1 MADHGLGHGEK
12 PDFIEV
18 KGTISFLKS
27 DPEPWYRSCTNGD
40 CKRKVR
46 PSPMPFTQSKRP
58 ATPSNVDCLSVTLSN
73 VLIFD

>member
-46 PSPMPFTQSKRP
+46 PSPMPFKCCNFMKRR
-58 ATPSNVDCLSVTLSN
+58 PSECTH
-73 VLIFD
+73 